1 MKRNLNEVLNQAII
15 NKEPAVIVEGKDD
28 RILYE
33 RISEKSKVIVKF
45 WQIEYIED
53 YSEGCTDVVKAIEKL
68 QPKYLENNRYTK
80 LIAGIIDRDVRP
92 YTGNMPNLKGLFVT
106 KYYSIET
113 YFATSNNLAKLLS
126 AITYL
131 SKNEIDSE
139 LVEYIETSHK
149 QSLSDLFIISLE
161 ALKNACNPKYD
172 AVVRYSEKES
182 NVVKQDAKKDKI
194 ILPALESKRTELL
207 SFAQELKLTEQD
219 IKLICKGKW
228 FLYNYIYFTLQSI
241 ENLANDC
248 KNDKIKKCDA
258 CKIKKYQNCHYKTK
272 LRYKPEQLEVQIK
285 NIVDE
290 NECSDIIN
298 FLNSLNYKN
307 N

>member
-33 RISEKSKVIVKF
+33 RISEKAKVIVKF

-68 QPKYLENNRYTK
+68 QPKYLENNLNIK
-80 LIAGIIDRDVRP
+80 LIAGIIDKDVRP
-92 YTGNMPNLKGLFVT
+92 YTSNMPNLKGLFIT

-113 YFATSNNLAKLLS
+113 YFATSNNLTKLLN

-131 SKNEIDSE
+131 SKNEIDTE

-149 QSLSDLFIISLE
+149 QSLSDLFFISLE

-182 NVVKQDAKKDKI
+182 NVVKQDAKKDKM

-258 CKIKKYQNCHYKTK
+258 CKIQKYQNCHYKTNYP
-272 LRYKPEQLEVQIK
+272 YKPEQLEKQIK